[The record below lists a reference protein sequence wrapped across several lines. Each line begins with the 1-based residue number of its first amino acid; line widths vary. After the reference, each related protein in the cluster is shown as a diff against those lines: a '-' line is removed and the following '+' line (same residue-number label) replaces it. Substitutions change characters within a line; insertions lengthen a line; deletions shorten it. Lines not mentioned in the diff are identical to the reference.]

1 VINKGLISKIE
12 SVLSLSPDEEV
23 VDVFKPIR
31 HGDVKGI
38 LILTNKQVIFVEEMG
53 VVFKSYKA
61 VFFVKLQDLAEIQK
75 LSVTDAE
82 SVKLGEFEVSS
93 PNIEGLAKFFNDRI
107 FPQVQRSKG
116 LVEYKGKWMTPEER
130 FEREQSD
137 RGLVKFKGEWMT
149 PEEKFERE
157 QLDKG
162 LVKYKGSWMTPE
174 EKIEKEMLDKGLVR
188 YKGQWMTLEEKFE
201 QEQRDKGLLKFMGR
215 WGTPEQVDKWK
226 KLYAG
231 LTSDFMDRSPH
242 EFEDFIAE
250 LFTRMD
256 YSTERTPL
264 TSDYGADVIAK
275 KGKEVIAIQVKRNK
289 PGNDVGV
296 KDVNQVLGSMYR
308 YKADKAIVITTSDF
322 TSAARKLA
330 TTAPVNLWNRTKLYE
345 MIERY
350 YFGESR
356 PSITSEIFAKKRE
369 AVKWSR
375 KALNLMDLGRYE
387 DAIEA
392 WDWYLEFTDLKWFK
406 AIAEAWN
413 NKGVCLFK
421 LGRFEE
427 AIKCYDKA
435 LEINPSLQ
443 ITRNNKAIIQKQI
456 EESHVKLREEEEGS
470 KVPVSKTVLEENL
483 NLTAKGK
490 YSEMTILH
498 VVENNE
504 FQCPKTCTYYD
515 RQDDHLF
522 CPKSNLMTLDFVKDR
537 LVCTTVLVRV
547 KNVSSQLLALEPRSF
562 LAFDSFGNQYIG
574 KSLCFEL
581 HPKKYARLGDGY
593 SSDTNK
599 LYGNAQVTCLL
610 CFPQLPSDSKIV
622 RMVYENRVYTELGY
636 ITRVETQDIKII
648 R

>member
-330 TTAPVNLWNRTKLYE
+330 TTAPVDLWNRTKLYE
-345 MIERY
+345 MIECY
-350 YFGESR
+350 YFGESG
-356 PSITSEIFAKKRE
+356 PSITSEISARKRE
-369 AVKWSR
+369 AVKWGR

-392 WDWYLEFTDLKWFK
+392 WDWQLDFTTNLEAL
-406 AIAEAWN
+406 AAEAWN
-413 NKGVCLFK
+413 NKGVCLGR

-443 ITRNNKAIIQKQI
+443 VARNNKAIIQKQI
-456 EESHVKLREEEEGS
+456 EKPHVKLREEEEES
-470 KVPVSKTVLEENL
+470 KGPITKTALEENL

-490 YSEMTILH
+490 YSEITILH

-504 FQCPKTCTYYD
+504 FQCPKTCMYYD
-515 RQDDHLF
+515 KRDHLI

-547 KNVSSQLLALEPRSF
+547 KNVSSQLLALEPRRF

-574 KSLCFEL
+574 KSLCSEL
-581 HPKKYARLGDGY
+581 HPKKYVRIGDM
-593 SSDTNK
+593 SLNDTNK
-599 LYGNAQVTCLL
+599 LYSNAQVICLL

-622 RMVYENRVYTELGY
+622 RMIYENWVSTELG
-636 ITRVETQDIKII
+636 RKHVETQEIKII